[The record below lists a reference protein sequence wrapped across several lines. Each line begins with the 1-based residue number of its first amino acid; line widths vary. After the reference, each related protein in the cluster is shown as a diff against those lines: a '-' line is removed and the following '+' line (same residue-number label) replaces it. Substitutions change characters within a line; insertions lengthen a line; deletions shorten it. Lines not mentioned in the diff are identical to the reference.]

1 MWFKINISIIIPFY
15 KGNKYINKLLNVIQ
29 HNRKNLCL
37 ENISSEI
44 IVVND
49 SPEIPVLID
58 DDHLLNDVRIINNP
72 YNQGIH
78 QSRVNGLN
86 AAEGKYVLFLDQ
98 DDLIS
103 NNALLSQMKAIRSYD
118 FVVGNGYKT
127 DSNTRHELYK
137 TIKEQK
143 KCLNL
148 IYYYYY
154 TCPIISPG
162 LVLIKKTAI
171 PEAWK
176 INILKHNGSDDF
188 YLWML
193 MLSNG
198 AKGTINRD
206 HVYMHMYT
214 GNNTSLDATYM
225 RESTYECVQN
235 LKGLIPKRKLRCIL
249 RRADYYAYSNG
260 TIKDKLKYIDVG
272 FFRFLFGKIL

>member
-1 MWFKINISIIIPFY
+1 MDISIVIPFY
-15 KGNKYINKLLNVIQ
+15 KGNKYIKKLLNLIQ
-29 HNRKNLCL
+29 LNRKNLCL

-44 IVVND
+44 IIVND

-58 DDHLLNDVRIINNP
+58 DEHLLNGVRIIDNP

-103 NNALLSQMKAIRSYD
+103 NNALLSQMKAIRAYD

-154 TCPIISPG
+154 TCSIISPG
-162 LVLIKKTAI
+162 SVLIKKTAI
-171 PEAWK
+171 PRAWK
-176 INILKHNGSDDF
+176 DNILKHNGSDDL

-193 MLSNG
+193 ILSNG

-214 GNNTSLDATYM
+214 GNNTSLDASYM
-225 RESTYECVQN
+225 RESTKECVDN
-235 LKGLIPKRKLRCIL
+235 LRGKLSDWDLNRIM

>member
-1 MWFKINISIIIPFY
+1 MDISIVIPFY
-15 KGNKYINKLLNVIQ
+15 KGNRYIKKLLNVIQ
-29 HNRKNLCL
+29 HNRKNLYF

-44 IVVND
+44 IIVND
-49 SPEIPVLID
+49 SPETPVLID
-58 DDHLLNDVRIINNP
+58 DEHLLNGVRIIDNP

-103 NNALLSQMKAIRSYD
+103 NNALLSQMKAIKSYD

-127 DSNTRHELYK
+127 DSKTRYELYK

-148 IYYYYY
+148 KYYYYY

-193 MLSNG
+193 MLLNG
-198 AKGTINRD
+198 ARGTINRN
-206 HVYMHMYT
+206 HVYTHIYT
-214 GNNTSLDATYM
+214 GDNTSLDASYM
-225 RESTYECVQN
+225 RESTKECVDN
-235 LKGLIPKRKLRCIL
+235 LRGKLSDWDLNRIM
-249 RRADYYAYSNG
+249 RRSDYYAYSNG